1 MTPEA
6 APPAAPAIGT
16 IRVRAGAWDLSVR
29 TAGPP
34 SPRGPAVVYLAGFIV
49 GGHSAAPLTAALGHR
64 YRVYTPDLPGY
75 GRSPGPAATLT
86 QAHQAQVLHRML
98 AALGLPRVVL
108 VANSF
113 SAQIGVEFAVAFPQ
127 EVERLVLIAP
137 GVDSHGRTP
146 FHQLARFIRNSWRED
161 AWVAGMTGDF
171 VRAGPRRN
179 IETAW
184 YALRYRME
192 RRLPLVQAPTL
203 VVRGER
209 DVIVPRRWVEE
220 VAGLL
225 PHGRLVEVAGYAH
238 GLERAGAEPLARLIA
253 RFIDGEG

>member
-6 APPAAPAIGT
+6 EPPAAPAIGT
-16 IRVRAGAWDLSVR
+16 IRVQAGAWDLHVL

-34 SPRGPAVVYLAGFIV
+34 APHGPVVVYLAGFIV
-49 GGHSAAPLTAALGHR
+49 GGRSAVPLTRALGHR

-75 GRSPGPAATLT
+75 ALSPGPSRTLT
-86 QAHQAQVLHRML
+86 QAQQAEVIRLL
-98 AALGLPRVVL
+98 LTALGLARVVL

-113 SAQIGVEFAVAFPQ
+113 SAQIAVEFAVTHPR
-127 EVERLVLIAP
+127 ELERLVLIAP

-146 FHQLARFIRNSWRED
+146 FHQLARFLRNSREED

-192 RRLPLVQAPTL
+192 RRLPLVQAHTL

-209 DVIVPRRWVEE
+209 DAIVPHRWVE
-220 VAGLL
+220 
-225 PHGRLVEVAGYAH
+225 
-238 GLERAGAEPLARLIA
+238 
-253 RFIDGEG
+253 

>member
-6 APPAAPAIGT
+6 DAPAAPAIGT
-16 IRVRAGAWDLSVR
+16 IRVQAGTWDLSVL

-34 SPRGPAVVYLAGFIV
+34 APHGLAIVYLAGFIV
-49 GGHSAAPLTAALGHR
+49 GGHSAEPLTRALGHH
-64 YRVYTPDLPGY
+64 YRVYAPDLPGY
-75 GRSPGPAATLT
+75 GHSPGPGATLT
-86 QAHQAQVLHRML
+86 QAHQAQVLHQLL
-98 AALGLPRVVL
+98 AALGLSQVVL

-113 SAQIGVEFAVAFPQ
+113 SAQIAVEFAVAFPTAL
-127 EVERLVLIAP
+127 EHLVLVAP

-179 IETAW
+179 IETAL

-192 RRLPLVQAPTL
+192 HRLPLVQAHTL

-209 DVIVPRRWVEE
+209 DVIVPHRWVEE
-220 VAGLL
+220 VTMLL
-225 PHGRLVEVAGYAH
+225 PHGRLVEVPTYAH
-238 GLERAGAEPLARLIA
+238 GLERAGAEPLARLIS
-253 RFIDGEG
+253 RFIEGEG